1 MNLNYLK
8 IFVRNLKKHKLI
20 SAINLFGLTLGI
32 LSSLFIFEYVFYERS
47 FDDFHEKGDRV
58 CRVVYDRYQ
67 NEKLQW
73 ETANSFYPT
82 GRWLKENYSEVQ
94 DWAVISRKYNI
105 TVSYE
110 NPVGDKV
117 FYNEEKSYYA
127 SSSLFNLFTI
137 PMVQGSLTCLD
148 QLNTVAI
155 SERTADRYFGK
166 ESPIGKILTVNSTEK
181 YTVTAVYKNIPS
193 NAHLQTDFLFS
204 LPTITTARQN
214 IDTNWS
220 YDYFHTYI
228 LLAPG
233 VDHLAFCARALPDM
247 IAKNYKNQ
255 LDASQTRDEYY
266 LQPIPDIHLHSN
278 IEYETEP
285 PGNAKTTN
293 ILFGFALFLLAVA
306 WINYV
311 NLITAQ
317 SIERA
322 REIGIK
328 KINGAHTLSLVSQ
341 FISEAFIFNLFCLV
355 ITVGLFFLINPI
367 FQSITGISDF
377 NIFFHQGFLFSGVLI
392 FLSGILLSSIYP
404 ALVLS
409 SYRPI
414 AVLKGKFKNSA
425 QGIIFRKGLVT
436 AQFIISI
443 VLLIGTLVTFRQA
456 SFLMKKDM
464 GVDFNSSLVIR
475 APLTADNQEIK
486 MNKLMLFK
494 NKVLELPEV
503 KDFTFTSD
511 IPGQEIN
518 NWFSGRRKSF
528 DNTDNKAYFA
538 IAADY
543 QFADFYKVKLL
554 AGRNFR
560 RDETYQQR
568 TVLMNRQAIERLGY
582 TSPENAVDKV
592 IVNGTDRE
600 WLIVGVVDDFYYKSI
615 KTAPV
620 PTVITLNDR
629 PKTFLTLRLSN
640 LQTGTFSSLVSKLKN
655 EYEALFPNQPFE
667 YFSLD
672 DKMRLDLQP
681 DKTFASVFSIFS
693 GLAILIAV
701 IGIIGLVLIT
711 INQNLKEFGI
721 RKALGAELGDMSG
734 LLSKQLMVQ
743 FIVAML
749 IAIPLSYY
757 GYNNWFLNTYIHRI
771 DLDIWFFILPTALM
785 AVVIFSVIFVL
796 SIRVFRLKTA
806 EVLQYE

>member
-73 ETANSFYPT
+73 KTANSFYPT
-82 GRWLKENYSEVQ
+82 GRWLKENYGEVQ

-137 PMVQGSLTCLD
+137 PLVQGSLTCLD
-148 QLNTVAI
+148 QVNTVAI
-155 SERTADRYFGK
+155 SEQTAERYFGK
-166 ESPIGKILTVNSTEK
+166 ESPIGKVLTVNSTEK
-181 YTVTAVYKNIPS
+181 YTVTAIYKNIPS
-193 NAHLQTDFLFS
+193 NSHLQTDFLFS

-233 VDHLAFCARALPDM
+233 VDHLAFCARAMPDM

-255 LDASQTRDEYY
+255 LDASQTRDEYF

-328 KINGAHTLSLVSQ
+328 KINGAHSLSLVSQ
-341 FISEAFIFNLFCLV
+341 FISEAFIFNLFCLI
-355 ITVGLFFLINPI
+355 ITIGLFLLINPI
-367 FQSITGISDF
+367 FQSVSGINNF
-377 NIFFHQGFLFSGVLI
+377 NIFLHKGFIVSGLLI
-392 FLSGILLSSIYP
+392 FLSGIVLSSIYP

-475 APLTADNQEIK
+475 APLTADNQEVK

-518 NWFSGRRKSF
+518 NWFSGRRKGF
-528 DNTDNKAYFA
+528 DNSDNKAYFA
-538 IAADY
+538 IASDY
-543 QFADFYKVKLL
+543 QFLDFYKIKLL

-560 RDETYQQR
+560 RDETYNQR
-568 TVLMNRQAIERLGY
+568 TVLMNRQAIERFGY
-582 TSPENAVDKV
+582 PNPEDAIDKV

-600 WLIVGVVDDFYYKSI
+600 WLIIGVVDDFYYKSI

-640 LQTGTFSSLVSKLKN
+640 LQAGTFAGLVSKLKN

-701 IGIIGLVLIT
+701 IGIIGLILIT

-734 LLSKQLMVQ
+734 LLSKQLMAQ

-749 IAIPLSYY
+749 IAVPLSYY

-771 DLDIWFFILPTALM
+771 DLNIWFFILPVVLM
-785 AVVIFSVIFVL
+785 TTVIFSVILVL